1 MSDMLLACLFGVL
14 LGMRHAVEPDHL
26 AAVTT
31 LNLRASSPWRGALLG
46 AYWGLGHALALLA
59 LGGALVLM
67 QTQLPPRHA
76 ALLEGG
82 VGLMLMGLGI
92 ASLRR
97 AMCDGKS
104 GPVQRHSHSGQ
115 PHEHATLGAHLHVG
129 PWTLLKQ
136 PLLIGFAH
144 GLAGSGAL
152 TAVAFSSLPTVG
164 ARLFYIAMFGAGA
177 TLGMAALSGVLGV
190 PLSQTARRPRL
201 HRGLSLCAG
210 SFSLLLGVYW
220 TAAAW
225 GLLEARL

>member
-1 MSDMLLACLFGVL
+1 MSEQVLACLFGVL

-31 LNLRASSPWRGALLG
+31 LNLRSQSPWRGALWG

-59 LGGALVLM
+59 LGGALVLL
-67 QTQLPPRHA
+67 QRQLPPQPA
-76 ALLEGG
+76 ALLEGL

-97 AMCDGKS
+97 ALCDGKH
-104 GPVQRHSHSGQ
+104 GPVQRHSHRGQ

-129 PWTLLKQ
+129 PWTLLRQ

-152 TAVAFSSLPTVG
+152 TAVAFSSLPTVA
-164 ARLFYIAMFGAGA
+164 ARLSYIAMFGAGA

-190 PLSQTARRPRL
+190 PLSQTARRPKL

-210 SFSLLLGVYW
+210 SFSVLLGVYW

-225 GLLEARL
+225 GLIAPLL